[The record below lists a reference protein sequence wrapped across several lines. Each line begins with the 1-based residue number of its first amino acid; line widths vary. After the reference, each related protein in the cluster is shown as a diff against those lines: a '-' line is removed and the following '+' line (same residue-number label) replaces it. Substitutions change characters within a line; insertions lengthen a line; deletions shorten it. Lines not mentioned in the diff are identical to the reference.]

1 MSTSQSPE
9 EDGSRGTPRAGAAEP
24 AAAPPGAP
32 ATGGSLPSRRTW
44 VLAATGGLALLG
56 GFGLWLS
63 RQHAAEQAMD
73 PALRSLWPLKFAT
86 PDGATLAMARFT
98 GRPLLLNFWATWCPP
113 CIEEMPSMIRL
124 NDKLAK
130 DPRFVL
136 LAVSADESWEP
147 VRKFFGEQAPRF
159 TVLLDAK
166 GELARKYGTTMF
178 PETYVVKGGKIVG
191 FIEGPRKWDEWYAEQ
206 YLRELLRTP

>member
-1 MSTSQSPE
+1 
-9 EDGSRGTPRAGAAEP
+9 
-24 AAAPPGAP
+24 
-32 ATGGSLPSRRTW
+32 
-44 VLAATGGLALLG
+44 
-56 GFGLWLS
+56 
-63 RQHAAEQAMD
+63 
-73 PALRSLWPLKFAT
+73 
-86 PDGATLAMARFT
+86 
-98 GRPLLLNFWATWCPP
+98 
-113 CIEEMPSMIRL
+113 MIRL

>member
-1 MSTSQSPE
+1 MSDSGDLVSAPYTPPPAVSVLVVLLTVGGAGWFASRALGEAQRGPE
-9 EDGSRGTPRAGAAEP
+9 RLT
-24 AAAPPGAP
+24 
-32 ATGGSLPSRRTW
+32 GSLLSVESRSTPPLPLELTSLDGKK
-44 VLAATGGLALLG
+44 VSLAS
-56 GFGLWLS
+56 LS
-63 RQHAAEQAMD
+63 D
-73 PALRSLWPLKFAT
+73 KVV
-86 PDGATLAMARFT
+86 
-98 GRPLLLNFWATWCPP
+98 LLNFWATWCPP

>member
-1 MSTSQSPE
+1 MSDSGDLVSAPY
-9 EDGSRGTPRAGAAEP
+9 TPPP
-24 AAAPPGAP
+24 AVSVLVVLL
-32 ATGGSLPSRRTW
+32 TVGGSGWFASRALGEAQRGPERLTGSLLSVEARSTPPLPLELTSLDGKK
-44 VLAATGGLALLG
+44 VSLAS
-56 GFGLWLS
+56 LS
-63 RQHAAEQAMD
+63 D
-73 PALRSLWPLKFAT
+73 KVV
-86 PDGATLAMARFT
+86 
-98 GRPLLLNFWATWCPP
+98 LLNFWATWCPP

-159 TVLLDAK
+159 TVVLDAK